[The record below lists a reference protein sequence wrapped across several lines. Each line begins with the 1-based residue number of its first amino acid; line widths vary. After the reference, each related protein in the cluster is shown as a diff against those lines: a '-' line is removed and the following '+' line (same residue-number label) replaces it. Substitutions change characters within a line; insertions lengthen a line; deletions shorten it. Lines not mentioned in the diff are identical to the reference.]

1 MLGKIHLHPF
11 WGHFRPWS
19 SPGKP
24 QASPWV
30 KKSKNNFL
38 LFFRELSHSDAK
50 NRKKTFFWFLP
61 IGGHPR
67 WGDRIFWVKKFFFR
81 QLSWK
86 LLNLDSLNLPKVWI
100 GLIFTYTHTDARTH
114 THTHTL
120 TSAISYQPSAINH
133 QPSSINCQPSASI
146 HQLFSY
152 PLSHCNPRWVHIILA
167 CFFQFLTILS
177 RKLN

>member
-11 WGHFRPWS
+11 WGHFRPWA

-50 NRKKTFFWFLP
+50 NRKKIFFWFLP

-100 GLIFTYTHTDARTH
+100 GSTFTCTHTRTQTLARTH
-114 THTHTL
+114 THTLLH
-120 TSAISYQPSAINH
+120 QPLAINH
-133 QPSSINCQPSASI
+133 QPSTINHHPSTVSHQPASI
-146 HQLFSY
+146 S
-152 PLSHCNPRWVHIILA
+152 SSA
-167 CFFQFLTILS
+167 ILS
-177 RKLN
+177 AIVIQGGST